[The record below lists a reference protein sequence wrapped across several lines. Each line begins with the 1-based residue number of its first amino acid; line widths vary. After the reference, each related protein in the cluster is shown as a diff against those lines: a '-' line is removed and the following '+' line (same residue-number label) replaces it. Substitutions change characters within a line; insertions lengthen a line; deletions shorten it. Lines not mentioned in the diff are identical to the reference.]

1 MKDAVII
8 GSGPGGYYCALK
20 LSKLGKDIAIIE
32 EGDIGGVCTNSG
44 CIPTKALLESARILH
59 DARNSERMGV
69 KCQEVTLDFEEAKK
83 NVGLAVKKS
92 QKGIEH
98 LLNEA
103 GVGVL
108 RGQGKLVKEN
118 AVEIAGPDAG
128 TIEAK
133 NIVIATGSST
143 RNLPN
148 VACDGET
155 ILSSKDLLDLDHI
168 PESLLIIGGGS
179 IGVEFATIFGT
190 FGSEVTIVELL
201 PNLLPMESAVVG
213 QTMEKIL
220 KRRGIQIFTNVAAKE
235 VNLSGGEA
243 VATLNDEKSTE
254 IPAKKI
260 LLSVGRAPNVDE
272 NLIRLGVKLG
282 KEGIV
287 VNERMQTTVPSI
299 YAIGDVVGE
308 PMLAHSAWAEAE
320 VAALNIAGTPA
331 EMQYDYIP
339 RCIYTFPEVASFG
352 LTEERAKEKGHD
364 IRIGEFP
371 LVANARARISG
382 ERDGFARIIADGK
395 TKRILGACAVAPNAT
410 EMIQELVLAGSL
422 GISYEEIGKTIHPH
436 PTISEIIFEAAQDV
450 DGQSLHK

>member
-20 LSKLGKDIAIIE
+20 LSKLGKDTAIVE

-59 DARNSERMGV
+59 EARNSERMGV
-69 KCQEVTLDFEEAKK
+69 KCQDVKLDFEKAKK
-83 NVGLAVKKS
+83 NVGLAVKRS

-103 GVGVL
+103 GVSIF

-118 AVEIAGPDAG
+118 VVEVAGPDAG
-128 TIEAK
+128 TIETK

-143 RNLPN
+143 RNLQN
-148 VACDGET
+148 VSCNGET

-168 PESLLIIGGGS
+168 PESLLVIGGGS
-179 IGVEFATIFGT
+179 IGVEFATIFST

-213 QTMEKIL
+213 QSMEKIL
-220 KRRGIQIFTNVAAKE
+220 KRRGIQIYTNVAAKE

-243 VATLNDEKSTE
+243 VVTLNDERSTE
-254 IPAKKI
+254 ITAKKI
-260 LLSVGRAPNVDE
+260 LLSVGRAPNVNE

-287 VNERMQTTVPSI
+287 VNERMQTTVPSV

-331 EMQYDYIP
+331 EMQYDCIP
-339 RCIYTFPEVASFG
+339 RCIYTFPEVASLG

-364 IRIGEFP
+364 IRIGEYP
-371 LVANARARISG
+371 LVSNARARIAG
-382 ERDGFARIIADGK
+382 ERDGFARIIADTE
-395 TKRILGACAVAPNAT
+395 TKRILGACAVAPHAT
-410 EMIQELVLAGSL
+410 EIIQELVLAGRL
-422 GISYEEIGKTIHPH
+422 GISYEEISKTIHPH
-436 PTISEIIFEAAQDV
+436 PTISEIIFEAAQDI

>member
-1 MKDAVII
+1 MKDAAII

-20 LSKLGKDIAIIE
+20 LSKLGKDTAIVE
-32 EGDIGGVCTNSG
+32 EGDMGGVCTNSG

-59 DARNSERMGV
+59 EARNSERMGI
-69 KCQEVTLDFEEAKK
+69 KCHVTLDFEKARK
-83 NVGLAVKKS
+83 NVELAVKKS

-108 RGQGKLVKEN
+108 RGKGKLVKEN
-118 AVEIAGPDAG
+118 AVEVTGPDAG
-128 TIEAK
+128 TIVAK

-143 RNLPN
+143 RNLQN
-148 VACDGET
+148 VSCDGET
-155 ILSSKDLLDLDHI
+155 ILSSRNLLDLDHI

-179 IGVEFATIFGT
+179 IGVEFATIFST

-201 PNLLPMESAVVG
+201 PNLLPMESTVVG

-220 KRRGIQIFTNVAAKE
+220 KRRGIQIFTNVAVKE
-235 VNLSGGEA
+235 VHLSGREA

-272 NLIRLGVKLG
+272 SLITLGVKLG

-287 VNERMQTTVPSI
+287 VNERMQTTVPNI

-320 VAALNIAGTPA
+320 VAALSIAGTPA
-331 EMQYDYIP
+331 EMQYDYVP

-352 LTEERAKEKGHD
+352 LTEERAREKGHD

-382 ERDGFARIIADGK
+382 ERDGFARIIADAE
-395 TKRILGACAVAPNAT
+395 TKRILGACAVAPHAT
-410 EMIQELVLAGSL
+410 EIIQELVLAGRL
-422 GISYEEIGKTIHPH
+422 GISYDEIGKTIHPH
-436 PTISEIIFEAAQDV
+436 PTISEIMFEAARDI
-450 DGQSLHK
+450 DSKSLHK